1 MFCSYCGAQ
10 LADGSAFCSSCGSQ
24 LSQSVA
30 APAPAQVMQQPSYQ
44 EQKNAVRESE
54 MAVMQSLYNHFS
66 QAAEDYEAYD
76 ACCELVNYYSKGA
89 KSSLLVW
96 GCIIATFGIIACL
109 APEAILGALIGFLIP
124 GAAMITGGILMKVA
138 NRKNY
143 NEYLE
148 LYDQLSNS
156 LAQHYDNYPN
166 CPIGPEYSNPVILEG
181 MMSILQSGRAD
192 TIKECIN
199 ILIENARQSEI
210 DAYLEE
216 IERNTAQTQANTR
229 AAAVFLAADF
239 FLNRQFYLNL

>member
-1 MFCSYCGAQ
+1 MFCSFCGTQ
-10 LADGSAFCSSCGSQ
+10 LADGSAFCSSCGKQ
-24 LSQSVA
+24 LDMSVA
-30 APAPAQVMQQPSYQ
+30 APVQVVQPSYQ
-44 EQKNAVRESE
+44 DQKNAVRDSE
-54 MAVMQSLYNHFS
+54 LAVMQSLYNHFS
-66 QAAEDYEAYD
+66 QATEDYEAYD

-109 APEAILGALIGFLIP
+109 APEAFLGALIGFLIP
-124 GAAMITGGILMKVA
+124 GAAMIVGGILMKKA

-143 NEYLE
+143 KEYLE

-156 LAQHYDNYPN
+156 LAQHYANYPN
-166 CPIGPEYSNPVILEG
+166 CPVGPEYTNPVILDA

-199 ILIENARQSEI
+199 ILIDTARQNEI
-210 DAYLEE
+210 DAYLDE
-216 IERNTAQTQANTR
+216 IERNTAQTEANSR

-239 FLNRQFYLNL
+239 FLNR